1 MKRTKEA
8 CGSCGYESY
17 QLFSLDNLLDN
28 HFLLPGYHFKRCMPP
43 SNNLQVCRACSE
55 ALLLRMKSVMEDF
68 ITEAEISATWRED
81 HD

>member
-17 QLFSLDNLLDN
+17 RLFALDNLLE
-28 HFLLPGYHFKRCMPP
+28 RCMPL
-43 SNNLQVCRACSE
+43 SNNLKVCHACSD
-55 ALLLRMKSVMEDF
+55 ALFIRMKSVVEDF